1 MAMMQDLCHI
11 PQPSNCL
18 PHFSIKES
26 PHLPE
31 SISPLQSSQP
41 PLQSIPNPESTQ
53 PSEPSPLH
61 SESLQPSPPSPL
73 YLESLQPP
81 PPSSPNLESPQ
92 PIPQQP
98 SFTMVDP
105 ESQQSISNVAQQNL
119 QWQNAILSFCFTSA
133 LEISLQFA
141 KSQSKLPLSFSL
153 VSCAILITFA
163 FLLLAKF
170 ISREHTKVSRVLEKV
185 AFLIAA
191 ATFCY
196 TTTIP
201 FPMAFKFVIWSIFSL
216 SLLILV
222 IYKYFCHTAA

>member
-1 MAMMQDLCHI
+1 MAMMHDLCPM
-11 PQPSNCL
+11 PQTSNC
-18 PHFSIKES
+18 PSHFSIKDS
-26 PHLPE
+26 PQLPE
-31 SISPLQSSQP
+31 PISPLHSLQP
-41 PLQSIPNPESTQ
+41 PLHPILNPESPQ

-73 YLESLQPP
+73 YAELLQTS
-81 PPSSPNLESPQ
+81 PPSSPNQESRQ
-92 PIPQQP
+92 PIPQQRP
-98 SFTMVDP
+98 LIMVDL
-105 ESQQSISNVAQQNL
+105 ESQQFISNAAQRNL

-141 KSQSKLPLSFSL
+141 KTQSKLPLSFIL
-153 VSCAILITFA
+153 VAFANLITFA

-170 ISREHTKVSRVLEKV
+170 ISTEHTKVSRVLEKV

-201 FPMAFKFVIWSIFSL
+201 FPVGSKFLIWSIFSI